1 MSRAKVL
8 SDFPTNISAGTIGSS
23 VVIDDPIITQGSDAT
38 GDVYYRAADGAFTR
52 LAVGAADTVL
62 TSGGAGVVPTFAA
75 AGVPAGTIIQVGD
88 IIRHSPDG
96 GFNTTG
102 SSFTHVLDGT
112 TSGNPITATFSF
124 TAGNTVLLVWVIA
137 MFCHAG
143 GNDTGVVAKISTTT
157 TANADLVGQQSQCY
171 IYDSGSSNCQ
181 LATKNT
187 IHYMAEPSGTS
198 VTYYLQ
204 IKAPWGG
211 TASVN
216 REETQAQF
224 FEIKA

>member
-1 MSRAKVL
+1 MSK
-8 SDFPTNISAGTIGSS
+8 SS
-23 VVIDDPIITQGSDAT
+23 VFADMANQGVDTTEFGVLDGVTATTAELNALDVSTASGASTSTFLRGDAT
-38 GDVYYRAADGAFTR
+38 WV
-52 LAVGAADTVL
+52 
-62 TSGGAGVVPTFAA
+62 A